1 MIKNAKGDG
10 AAEAASSAFPTVPKP
25 TGAFAAWPETTK
37 EPGDSRETK
46 QEENIFKP
54 HPNVKVQM
62 VKPVKR
68 KLTAVELA
76 WGAARGY
83 KWAQQTMHQ
92 EDEGKAEAVHPGG
105 KHEEVQHG
113 EGEVQAWG
121 GKEEQQEP
129 REGQHR
135 EQRDGEEQQEAPEGQ
150 DPEQRD
156 GEEQQE
162 PWEGQHP
169 EQRDGE
175 EQQEPWEGQHPEQR
189 DGEEQPEAPEG
200 QDTEQRD
207 GEEQANGAHQEG
219 WDQQIWD
226 EEVGEEQQEPWEGQ
240 HPEQRD
246 GEEHPEAPEGQDPGQ
261 RDGEVE
267 QPQGAHQG
275 WDQQIWAEEG
285 GEEQQEGWHG
295 EQGDGDR
302 WEAPGWHGKGEGEK
316 WGDDGWYGKGEGEKW
331 GDDGWYGKGEGEGW
345 SDDGW
350 YGKGGGEGWD
360 ENELEEKGDNPP
372 EDAEEVVSSETKT
385 DEKSKDEP
393 EETDLPKDVDSLPSF
408 FYGKGLMQRDDMWNY
423 FTHCVDSD
431 HYLAAI
437 MEQIKAHK
445 MLKPFE
451 GFINETYQ
459 MLGWEIHA
467 DKEPEEFTH
476 TISDFVH
483 YLMIQRMT
491 SPLTLDQIFAL
502 KHPEKNNEDDEA
514 QESWEDEEAQE
525 SWEDENGMEEDTA
538 EQSRDEQH
546 DLGVKEKKK
555 RKEYHE
561 MKAGVKKAKTDLE
574 EKDEEKTEPGSSK
587 DMVPVR
593 HRKKGPA
600 KVGEG
605 DEAWTVT
612 WGPVTKKGVV
622 DFVSNCSGQPVSTWE
637 PNTFKPDTINT
648 SGKSIGN
655 TNHSIR
661 WQLIKPGETSYVLG
675 RFFCQFERKNM
686 TRSQG
691 CSPQKTCYP
700 HYLCKQDRF
709 VLLEIWKTFYSKRM

>member
-1 MIKNAKGDG
+1 MKEKQKQYILEESTKKYNTEKEKYKHGVAKKNNKNLGKDNIQNNVTEKNNKKLQKDKIQNNVTEKNNKNLGKDNIQNNVTEKNNQKLQKDKIQNNVTEKNKQMEHTKKDG
-10 AAEAASSAFPTVPKP
+10 INKSGMKKLEKNNKNL
-25 TGAFAAWPETTK
+25 GK
-37 EPGDSRETK
+37 D
-46 QEENIFKP
+46 NIQNK
-54 HPNVKVQM
+54 
-62 VKPVKR
+62 
-68 KLTAVELA
+68 
-76 WGAARGY
+76 
-83 KWAQQTMHQ
+83 
-92 EDEGKAEAVHPGG
+92 
-105 KHEEVQHG
+105 
-113 EGEVQAWG
+113 
-121 GKEEQQEP
+121 
-129 REGQHR
+129 
-135 EQRDGEEQQEAPEGQ
+135 
-150 DPEQRD
+150 
-156 GEEQQE
+156 
-162 PWEGQHP
+162 
-169 EQRDGE
+169 
-175 EQQEPWEGQHPEQR
+175 
-189 DGEEQPEAPEG
+189 
-200 QDTEQRD
+200 
-207 GEEQANGAHQEG
+207 
-219 WDQQIWD
+219 
-226 EEVGEEQQEPWEGQ
+226 
-240 HPEQRD
+240 RD

-302 WEAPGWHGKGEGEK
+302 WETPGWHGKGEGEK

-360 ENELEEKGDNPP
+360 ENELEEQGDNPP
-372 EDAEEVVSSETKT
+372 EDVEEVVSSETKT

-423 FTHCVDSD
+423 FTYCVDSD
-431 HYLAAI
+431 HYLAVI

-451 GFINETYQ
+451 GFINQTYE
-459 MLGWEIHA
+459 MVGWDIHR
-467 DKEPEEFTH
+467 DQEHEEFTH

-483 YLMIQRMT
+483 YLMMQPMT

-502 KHPEKNNEDDEA
+502 KHPENMEEQKNNEDEEA
-514 QESWEDEEAQE
+514 QESWEEAQE

-546 DLGVKEKKK
+546 DLGVKEKEK

-574 EKDEEKTEPGSSK
+574 EKDDEKTKPGSSK
-587 DMVPVR
+587 DKVPVR

>member
-1 MIKNAKGDG
+1 MLMIKNAKGGG

-121 GKEEQQEP
+121 GKEEQQEGHGGG
-129 REGQHR
+129 GQETAQH
-135 EQRDGEEQQEAPEGQ
+135 DGEEQQQEHGGGGK
-150 DPEQRD
+150 DPDQQRD

-162 PWEGQHP
+162 PREGQHP

-175 EQQEPWEGQHPEQR
+175 EQQEPPEGQDPEQR
-189 DGEEQPEAPEG
+189 DGEEQAH
-200 QDTEQRD
+200 
-207 GEEQANGAHQEG
+207 GAHQEG

-226 EEVGEEQQEPWEGQ
+226 EEVGEEHGGEGEDT
-240 HPEQRD
+240 EQRD
-246 GEEHPEAPEGQDPGQ
+246 GEEQQEHGGEGEDTEQ

-275 WDQQIWAEEG
+275 WDQQGGEEQQEEGTG

-302 WEAPGWHGKGEGEK
+302 WETPGWHGKGEGEE

-350 YGKGGGEGWD
+350 YGKGEGEGWGDDGWYGKGGGEGWD
-360 ENELEEKGDNPP
+360 ENELEEQRDNPP
-372 EDAEEVVSSETKT
+372 EDVEEVVPSETKT
-385 DEKSKDEP
+385 DEP
-393 EETDLPKDVDSLPSF
+393 EETDLPKDVDTLPSF

-423 FTHCVDSD
+423 FTYCVDSD
-431 HYLAAI
+431 HYLAVI

-451 GFINETYQ
+451 GFINQTYE
-459 MLGWEIHA
+459 MVGWDIHR
-467 DKEPEEFTH
+467 DQEPEEFTH

-483 YLMIQRMT
+483 YLMIQPMT
-491 SPLTLDQIFAL
+491 SPLTLDQIFDL
-502 KHPEKNNEDDEA
+502 KHPANMEEQKNNEDEEA

-546 DLGVKEKKK
+546 D
-555 RKEYHE
+555 HE
-561 MKAGVKKAKTDLE
+561 MKASVKKAKTDLE
-574 EKDEEKTEPGSSK
+574 EKKEEKTEPGSSK
-587 DMVPVR
+587 DKVPVR

-600 KVGEG
+600 KTEEG

-622 DFVSNCSGQPVSTWE
+622 DFVSNCSGQSVSTWE
-637 PNTFKPDTINT
+637 PNTFKPDTITT

-661 WQLIKPGETSYVLG
+661 WQPIKPGETSYVLG

-686 TRSQG
+686 TRSKG

-709 VLLEIWKTFYSKRM
+709 VLLEIWKTF